1 MMREISGQG
10 VLGYDN
16 GLLAHFGLGDA
27 TNVTTLRIEWPS
39 GSYIW
44 QMTLADMWNDQRAGE
59 RDWPMTRRATRR
71 AGRPRVFSAS
81 LVVVAGLLLDMNA
94 ARALGATPGDAPL
107 IPFDEETIGYS
118 KAKDTSPI
126 ARLQERIDRGEV
138 KLRHDHQYGY
148 LLSLLDALKVS
159 TNSQLLVF
167 SKTSLQRERIAPKT
181 PRALYFN
188 DDVYLGFIPGAP
200 FIEVAGMDP
209 KLGGVF
215 YSIDQ
220 SKTGRPKFART
231 DQCLECHTST
241 KTLGVP
247 GPLVRSFAT
256 DADGVVDMASGTS
269 LVNHRT
275 PLNERWGGWYVT
287 GTHGAQR
294 HRGNLIGRSA
304 FARHEKEPGYLGNQT
319 DLKRLFDVSTY
330 PVPSSDIVAL
340 MTLEHQAHMQN
351 FLTLLNREST
361 AALDQHGR
369 VTHLKNVIEGFL
381 KYLLFTE
388 ETPLSAPIKGSAA
401 FVQQFEALGPKDT
414 KGRSLRQFDL
424 ETRLF
429 KFPCSYLIY
438 SEAFDALPQKL
449 REALYQRL
457 WEILT
462 GQDTGPAFARIPAE
476 NRRALI
482 EILIETKKELPSY
495 WKRKG

>member
-1 MMREISGQG
+1 
-10 VLGYDN
+10 
-16 GLLAHFGLGDA
+16 
-27 TNVTTLRIEWPS
+27 
-39 GSYIW
+39 
-44 QMTLADMWNDQRAGE
+44 MTPADMWNDQGAGE
-59 RDWPMTRRATRR
+59 RDWPMTRRAARR
-71 AGRPRVFSAS
+71 AGRSRVFSAS
-81 LVVVAGLLLDMNA
+81 LVVVVALLLDMNA
-94 ARALGATPGDAPL
+94 VRALGATPDDAAL
-107 IPFDEETIGYS
+107 IPFDEETSSYS

-126 ARLQERIDRGEV
+126 ARLQERIDRGDL
-138 KLRHDHQYGY
+138 KLRHDDQYGY

-200 FIEVAGMDP
+200 FIEVSGMDSR
-209 KLGGVF
+209 LGGVF

-220 SKTGRPKFART
+220 GKTGRPKFVRN

-241 KTLGVP
+241 KTMGVP

-256 DADGVVDMASGTS
+256 DEAGVVDLSSGTS

-287 GTHGAQR
+287 GTHGAQT
-294 HRGNLIGRSA
+294 HRGNLIGRAA
-304 FARHEKEPGYLGNQT
+304 FARHEKDPSYFGNQT
-319 DLKRLFDVSTY
+319 DLKRFLEISSY
-330 PVPSSDIVAL
+330 PAPTSDIVAL

-351 FLTLLNREST
+351 FLTRLNQDST
-361 AALDQHGR
+361 AALQQFGHLN
-369 VTHLKNVIEGFL
+369 HLKNVIEGFL

-388 ETPLSAPIKGSAA
+388 EAPLSAPIKGSAA

-429 KFPCSYLIY
+429 KYPCSYLIY

-449 REALYQRL
+449 RETLYQRL

-462 GQDTGPAFARIPAE
+462 GQDTSPAFARIPAE
-476 NRRALI
+476 NRRAII

-495 WKRKG
+495 WKRKN